1 MSVDIKGSGKANI
14 QRAHKAHLSAQLRLL
29 EHICLTLVLMYTPQ
43 ICSERPA
50 VKTVT
55 CNTAR
60 LTWEMFA
67 GETDLEDYAS
77 SVLGC
82 RHFYI
87 TKKGQ

>member
-1 MSVDIKGSGKANI
+1 
-14 QRAHKAHLSAQLRLL
+14 
-29 EHICLTLVLMYTPQ
+29 MYTPQ

-82 RHFYI
+82 RHFCI